1 MTTVSRGKSY
11 AGNPPE
17 RFEEGNSA
25 SAEPRRNSLLSTKM
39 KISLMA
45 ALVICVLAGCTS
57 ILAGCTSIRKAI
69 REIIGPPPTPPPMQ
83 LVDSDKSTIASVR
96 ALWEFERDYS
106 LRKKAFVDSIT
117 ELGDGSEIGRNG
129 FCLRWYVWR
138 ARYEDKDRVSDKS
151 RDDGVGYF
159 YKLMPQLDEKGG
171 KRPLSV
177 VLAAIPEKDSDPAF
191 VALCGPVDLSNDL
204 SFHQKWHL
212 YKFKDEGL
220 LEMLKSRTSI
230 SAAEI
235 TNSLLNVNAGC
246 DPVRCLDVDGGLF
259 PTKFYSK

>member
-1 MTTVSRGKSY
+1 MK
-11 AGNPPE
+11 
-17 RFEEGNSA
+17 
-25 SAEPRRNSLLSTKM
+25 KM
-39 KISLMA
+39 IVLVA
-45 ALVICVLAGCTS
+45 AIIVVLAGCKTVRD
-57 ILAGCTSIRKAI
+57 GCKK
-69 REIIGPPPTPPPMQ
+69 IIGVIFPPLTPPAPIM
-83 LVDSDKSTIASVR
+83 LVDADKTTIASVR

-106 LRKKAFVDSIT
+106 LRKKVFADSIT

-138 ARYEDKDRVSDKS
+138 GRYEAKDRVADKS
-151 RDDGVGYF
+151 REDLVGYF

-171 KRPLSV
+171 KKPLSV
-177 VLAAIPEKDSDPAF
+177 VLAAIPENDSNPAF

-204 SFHQKWHL
+204 TFHQKWHL
-212 YKFKDEGL
+212 YKFKNVPEL
-220 LEMLKSRTSI
+220 LGMLKSRMSL

-235 TNSLLNVNAGC
+235 ENSLPKVNAGY